1 MYNIDQNPNNWMS
14 WFWSTVTVLMWKR
27 GKIFSVV
34 FCHNSNGARV
44 DTRIRF
50 CVFKCKENNV
60 DVLPTWSSHHQER
73 ETSLLRPSAL
83 RLSNHHPSRPPAL
96 YNFYL
101 FISLFFFF
109 SLLLPAAWR
118 RRTNEQMLGR
128 CDKSPQRHSEN
139 DRQQT
144 IEGVFGFLRAV
155 VSFSRKFVS
164 VLQKLFGH
172 SREFSQF
179 IGMQGMCFFV
189 CFFLDGNWNLV
200 LPSLIPLFFFYCYQR
215 LRRRFSLNH
224 VFDNYPT
231 LCGYRL
237 FLFFLSFF
245 FLLLSPRALL
255 WRAAA
260 E

>member
-60 DVLPTWSSHHQER
+60 DVLLANMKFSIIKREKLLSSVLLLSACQITIHHGLQR
-73 ETSLLRPSAL
+73 CIILLI
-83 RLSNHHPSRPPAL
+83 
-96 YNFYL
+96 Y
-101 FISLFFFF
+101 ISFFF

-144 IEGVFGFLRAV
+144 IEGVFGFLWAV

-189 CFFLDGNWNLV
+189 FFLDGNWNLV
-200 LPSLIPLFFFYCYQR
+200 LPSLIPQFFLLLSTFKKAFQFESCLWQ
-215 LRRRFSLNH
+215 LSDLMWS
-224 VFDNYPT
+224 PT
-231 LCGYRL
+231 LS
-237 FLFFLSFF
+237 FFLSFF